1 MPNYGGRA
9 PLKTTC
15 PQCGVYDSH
24 PVVKTYRESYKWSS
38 EATRVFQSI
47 SEDDIRFRQREKR
60 CTNCGASFTSV
71 EISKHFLSDL
81 IDHVQR
87 LDAEWLSLRQENH
100 RLKKEAKRLRQIVER
115 VNTLT
120 S

>member
-1 MPNYGGRA
+1 MPSYGGKA
-9 PLKTTC
+9 PLKMTC

-24 PVVKTYRESYKWSS
+24 PVVKTYRESSKWSS
-38 EATRVFQSI
+38 AATRLFQSI
-47 SEDDIRFRQREKR
+47 SQGDIKFRQREKQ

-71 EISKHFLSDL
+71 EMSKHFLSDL
-81 IDHVQR
+81 IDHAQR
-87 LDAEWLSLRQENH
+87 LDSEYLSLRQENH
-100 RLKKEAKRLRQIVER
+100 KLKREAKRLRQIVER